1 MSIEE
6 ESSWML
12 RQLVSNINPLFS
24 EAKSCG
30 LVDTVNRED
39 IVRFLELHHI
49 KKYDVRITLLNYFFG
64 LHTPIKIPLVF

>member
-6 ESSWML
+6 ESSWIL
-12 RQLVSNINPLFS
+12 RQLASNINPLFS

-30 LVDTVNRED
+30 LVDTINGED

-49 KKYDVRITLLNYFFG
+49 KKYDVRIT
-64 LHTPIKIPLVF
+64 

>member
-6 ESSWML
+6 ESSWIL

-24 EAKSCG
+24 EAKSCK
-30 LVDTVNRED
+30 LLDSVNRED

-49 KKYDVRITLLNYFFG
+49 KKYDVRST
-64 LHTPIKIPLVF
+64 